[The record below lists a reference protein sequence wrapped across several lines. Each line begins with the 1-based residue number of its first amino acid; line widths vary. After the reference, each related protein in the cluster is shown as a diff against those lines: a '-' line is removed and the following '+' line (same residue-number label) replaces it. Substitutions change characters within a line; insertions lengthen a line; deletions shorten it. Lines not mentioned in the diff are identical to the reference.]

1 MSSGNKKSCFN
12 NRCGFTKLIPQTPFP
27 VSQHTS
33 GSKSAEYVDLGNDSE
48 LKSEPNSSLAFNDP
62 AFADVVLSFHSFGS
76 SDTNIYAITRVFL
89 HCHILEQCKYFAA
102 VLWERWRDSRQFSE
116 GPNHQKRIHIDMTVP
131 ASRTIDAYLLV
142 LQLLYAKYNKD
153 NKILFKDVSKALSA
167 LPVAAEWL
175 YDDCITACVQYLGA
189 VPWTEEEEKKVMDI
203 VPHLQLQGPQELLS
217 RLKPK
222 SVTAVKDMLSELV
235 HAAIHF
241 HPNGANVK
249 IFVANLLKTHASRSV
264 VKLVLDD
271 TFTKGLST
279 LKDSAE
285 EYLEPNING
294 QQCQIEDLQKVTLH
308 TTLVNSKRLLWLL
321 ETMIELGV
329 ADDAVTEWS
338 EQADLSANLLRIFN
352 DDVWLT
358 CVPSLQVLLLGCTFN
373 LASEIAAGF
382 ITASYQVR
390 KRLVECWLP
399 VLAGFREPPS
409 QTVSS
414 AKLHSLRQRLE
425 KVFLLIIS
433 TLPHEDAQILL
444 PQCLGFASQTVE
456 ECSHLTEAFNL
467 WFRRAGIKQEH
478 AGILKEERL

>member
-12 NRCGFTKLIPQTPFP
+12 NRCGFTKLILQTPFP

-33 GSKSAEYVDLGNDSE
+33 GSNSAEYVDLGNDSE

-62 AFADVVLSFHSFGS
+62 AFADVVLSFHSSGS

-89 HCHILEQCKYFAA
+89 HSHILEQCKYFAA
-102 VLWERWRDSRQFSE
+102 VLSERWRDSRQFSE
-116 GPNHQKRIHIDMTVP
+116 GPNHQKRIHIDMNVP

-142 LQLLYAKYNKD
+142 LQLLYAKD
-153 NKILFKDVSKALSA
+153 NKLLLKDVSRALSA
-167 LPVAAEWL
+167 LPAAAEWL
-175 YDDCITACVQYLGA
+175 YDDCITACVRYLGA
-189 VPWTEEEEKKVMDI
+189 VPWTEEEETKVMDI
-203 VPHLQLQGPQELLS
+203 VPPLQLQGPEELFS
-217 RLKPK
+217 RSKPK
-222 SVTAVKDMLSELV
+222 SVTAAKDMLSELV
-235 HAAIHF
+235 QAAIHF

-249 IFVANLLKTHASRSV
+249 TFVANLLKNHASRSV

-271 TFTKGLST
+271 AFTKSLST
-279 LKDSAE
+279 VKDSAE
-285 EYLEPNING
+285 AYVRANING
-294 QQCQIEDLQKVTLH
+294 QQFQIEDLQKATLH
-308 TTLVNSKRLLWLL
+308 TTLVTSKRLLWLL
-321 ETMIELGV
+321 ETMIDLGV

-373 LASEIAAGF
+373 LASEVAAGF

-399 VLAGFREPPS
+399 VLDGFREPPS
-409 QTVSS
+409 QTVPT
-414 AKLHSLRQRLE
+414 AKLHPLRQRPE
-425 KVFLLIIS
+425 KVFLRIIS

-444 PQCLGFASQTVE
+444 PQCLAFASQTVE
-456 ECSHLTEAFNL
+456 ECGHLTDAFNL
-467 WFRRAGIKQEH
+467 WFRRASWH
-478 AGILKEERL
+478 